1 MEQILNTYTTLELKK
16 EISKTNLKRYS
27 KMKKKEVINLMLK
40 HPQKFNHLE
49 AKKKEPKKKVVK
61 KKELTEEQQIN
72 KLVEEQIKLYDELRP
87 KILSANQLVK
97 KFNNSDEA
105 NEYLNNIKIEYN
117 KSNND
122 RKKINDYLK
131 KNRKLLN
138 TGLFNEYRKKNNNF
152 HQGMSKSQN
161 GSQGLKPLFEKK
173 IINTK
178 DKNQSLDKLF
188 LKVLDIPYGSSDKQI
203 EKLEIDLLNLIEG
216 KKNISP
222 VEELQIERINYYLS
236 LPDKPKKYL
245 DFQFFDSPEYDSIIK
260 NLDKT
265 RQNRIKKFLRLYKKD
280 QFGDNLKPEEIL

>member
-1 MEQILNTYTTLELKK
+1 
-16 EISKTNLKRYS
+16 
-27 KMKKKEVINLMLK
+27 
-40 HPQKFNHLE
+40 
-49 AKKKEPKKKVVK
+49 
-61 KKELTEEQQIN
+61 
-72 KLVEEQIKLYDELRP
+72 
-87 KILSANQLVK
+87 
-97 KFNNSDEA
+97 
-105 NEYLNNIKIEYN
+105 
-117 KSNND
+117 
-122 RKKINDYLK
+122 
-131 KNRKLLN
+131 
-138 TGLFNEYRKKNNNF
+138 
-152 HQGMSKSQN
+152 MSKSQN

-188 LKVLDIPYGSSDKQI
+188 LKVLNIPYGSSDKQI

>member
-188 LKVLDIPYGSSDKQI
+188 LKVLNIPYGSSDKQI